1 MVKRKLDVLCRGS
14 YASQSAI
21 EGLLEEVRRN
31 GLLAILSRRSLSRD
45 LAAEV
50 SRETPYGK
58 LVVDITLP
66 LREEG
71 DTIIGVQNPLATLHR
86 ACAESKWLARCMRQA
101 FAKHECTHISPW
113 GVVFY
118 ADEIGHQ
125 PLQHDSRKIECCYW
139 SLPQPGCD
147 VLSQEDAWFIICAV
161 RTDLVEDLPGKMSNL
176 ARALKDAVVHV
187 DWARPCQRHLYSLWG
202 DAGPPRPP
210 FAKLGVIIAD
220 EKALKELFAHKG
232 ASALKFWARCQ
243 NVVSHNM
250 LGAANGVYVPS
261 TDLDLTH

>member
-1 MVKRKLDVLCRGS
+1 MAKRKLDVLSRGS

-31 GLLAILSRRSLSRD
+31 GLPEISSRRNLSRD

-50 SRETPYGK
+50 RRETPYGK

-86 ACAESKWLARCMRQA
+86 ACAESKWFAHCMRQA

-125 PLQHDSRKIECCYW
+125 PLHHDSRKIECCYW
-139 SLPQPGCD
+139 SLLQLGCD

-161 RTDLVEDLPGKMSNL
+161 RTDLVEGLPGKMSNL
-176 ARALKDAVVHV
+176 ARTL
-187 DWARPCQRHLYSLWG
+187 
-202 DAGPPRPP
+202 
-210 FAKLGVIIAD
+210 
-220 EKALKELFAHKG
+220 
-232 ASALKFWARCQ
+232 
-243 NVVSHNM
+243 
-250 LGAANGVYVPS
+250 
-261 TDLDLTH
+261 